1 MFFFNTGMSNATHA
15 CNPGDHSPFSHFKY
29 KRYKYSP
36 HVVAMLQF
44 PRAIIYRRTKDRLQ
58 VTVLARSRGT
68 LAERL

>member
-1 MFFFNTGMSNATHA
+1 MLPMRAI
-15 CNPGDHSPFSHFKY
+15 PGILFSVSHFKY

-36 HVVAMLQF
+36 HVVVMLQF
-44 PRAIIYRRTKDRLQ
+44 PRVIIHLESGTKDRLQ

>member
-1 MFFFNTGMSNATHA
+1 MFFFYY
-15 CNPGDHSPFSHFKY
+15 GDVECYPCVQPRGSHTFSHFKY

-44 PRAIIYRRTKDRLQ
+44 PREIIHRRTKDRLQ
-58 VTVLARSRGT
+58 VTVLARSRGM